1 METKNKI
8 AIIGGGASGVVA
20 GIFAA
25 KNNDVTIFS
34 EKPLGKKL
42 LVTGNG
48 RCNLTNMGGFSTA
61 YNIDVISYLSRFNNL
76 DTIEF
81 FNSLGLEVYHDSEG
95 RVYPL
100 SNSAQ
105 SVVDVLN
112 TKIQKLGIKV
122 EKQDVFDVK
131 IGKKILIN
139 NNFEFDKVIVASGS
153 EASVLDLFNVEY
165 KKFSPSLVA
174 LVTKQNTKRLSGIRL
189 SDVKVTLKVNG
200 KEYVEYGEVLFK
212 DKGLSGICIFNLSSY
227 LARRGEY
234 NGKIEIDMLP
244 KQTINETTKMLT
256 NRTCLGYKTFGE
268 FMQGLFNTEVNKF
281 VLWQSGIE
289 ENDNLTQD
297 KILLLA
303 KTIKGLTFDVVDN
316 YGNNQ
321 VKSGGISLD
330 DLTQNLEHKKMLGV
344 YFVGEI
350 CDVDGLCGGYNLQWA
365 FASGKIAGESV
376 W

>member
-1 METKNKI
+1 MEKKNKI
-8 AIIGGGASGVVA
+8 AIIGGGASALVA
-20 GIFAA
+20 SIFAS
-25 KNNDVTIFS
+25 KNNDVTIFCENS
-34 EKPLGKKL
+34 LGKKL

-48 RCNLTNMGGFSTA
+48 RCNLTNMGGFDVA
-61 YNIDVISYLSRFNNL
+61 YNTDVKSYLSRFNNL

-81 FNSLGLEVYHDSEG
+81 FNSLGLEVYHDDEG

-112 TKIQKLGIKV
+112 TKIQKLGVKV
-122 EKQDVFDVK
+122 QKEDVFDVK

-153 EASVLDLFNVEY
+153 EASALDLFNVEY

-189 SDVKVTLKVNG
+189 SDVKVTLKIDG

-212 DKGLSGICIFNLSSY
+212 DNGLSGICIFNLSSY

-234 NGKIEIDMLP
+234 NGKIVIDMLP

-256 NRTCLGYKTFGE
+256 NRTRLGYKTFGE
-268 FMQGLFNTEVNKF
+268 FMQGLFNNQVNKF
-281 VLWQSGIE
+281 VLWQSGLE
-289 ENDNLTQD
+289 ESDSLTQE
-297 KILLLA
+297 KIEILA
-303 KTIKGLTFDVVDN
+303 KTIKSLSFDIVDN

-330 DLTQNLEHKKMLGV
+330 DLTQNLEHKNLHGV
-344 YFVGEI
+344 YFVGEL

-365 FASGKIAGESV
+365 FASGKIAGESI
-376 W
+376 